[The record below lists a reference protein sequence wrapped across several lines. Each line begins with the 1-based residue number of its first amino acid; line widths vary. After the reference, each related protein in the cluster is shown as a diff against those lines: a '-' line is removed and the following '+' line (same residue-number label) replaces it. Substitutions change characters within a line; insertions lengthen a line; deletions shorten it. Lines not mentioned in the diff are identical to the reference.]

1 MNYKL
6 KNGDKISSASIATTM
21 VTASNVNLNNYTET
35 GLYYFPAGGTIT
47 NIPAGVNG
55 WLLVINSASVGAI
68 KQIWF
73 RHGTANTNDF
83 ETYVRTLAT
92 TWSNWKKFA
101 IDEAIAQGAVTFPN
115 PSYFSTIDV
124 NKVYKKGNIVDVR
137 FRGLISTN
145 IPNNTTF
152 LILPHRTNNDFFRVA
167 YLGTEYTADTPYWVY
182 AQDNR
187 NLRGGSAT
195 AGKWL
200 HVSFT
205 YIAES

>member
-35 GLYYFPAGGTIT
+35 GLYYFPAGRTIT

-83 ETYVRTLAT
+83 ETYVRTLAGS
-92 TWSNWKKFA
+92 WSNWFKFNTNKNTT
-101 IDEAIAQGAVTFPN
+101 G
-115 PSYFSTIDV
+115 SGTIDNTYVSSSENNHWERNGNTVSYTFTMTATGTWGHTTKFISNLPKPIAATRFTGIDIGQNRPFRAELKTDGSISNAYSV
-124 NKVYKKGNIVDVR
+124 NPPSAGTIVE
-137 FRGLISTN
+137 GHI
-145 IPNNTTF
+145 
-152 LILPHRTNNDFFRVA
+152 
-167 YLGTEYTADTPYWVY
+167 
-182 AQDNR
+182 
-187 NLRGGSAT
+187 
-195 AGKWL
+195 
-200 HVSFT
+200 T
-205 YIAES
+205 YITKDN